1 VKPASLFLRKQTVW
15 VPTLLGWLALLL
27 LGAVAAVALV
37 RSVYPFL
44 AVTEPVGAPILVVEG
59 WLSQDELDR
68 AIRVFRAGSYERVL
82 TTGGPLHSWR
92 GTPNDS
98 TYAHRAADYLIR
110 HGLSTV
116 PVTPVP
122 SPITHQDRT
131 YTSAQMVRAW
141 ARRSGVALEK
151 LDVLSRGPHARRS
164 RFLYEEAFGPD
175 VRIGVIAVRPEDYP
189 VAGWWHTSTGA
200 LDVAQQ
206 AAGFFWVKF
215 FFNPLQGPGREQ
227 DSAIRTSSTKC
238 AAVPI
243 SGLHYI
249 RKPRLVM

>member
-1 VKPASLFLRKQTVW
+1 VKAASLFVRRQTVW
-15 VPTLLGWLALLL
+15 MPTLLGWLALLL
-27 LGAVAAVALV
+27 AGAVVAVALV

-68 AIRVFRAGSYERVL
+68 AIQVFRAGKYERVL
-82 TTGGPLHSWR
+82 TTGGPLHLWP

-98 TYAHRAADYLIR
+98 TYAHRAADYLKH
-110 HGLSTV
+110 HGVSTV

-141 ARRSGVALEK
+141 ARRSGIALEK
-151 LDVLSRGPHARRS
+151 LDVVTRGPHARRS

-175 VRIGVIAVRPEDYP
+175 VRIGIVSVRPEDYP
-189 VAGWWHTSTGA
+189 VVGWWHTSTGA
-200 LDVAQQ
+200 RDVSQQ
-206 AAGFFWVKF
+206 AVGFLWVKF
-215 FFNPLQGPGREQ
+215 FFNPLQASVREQ
-227 DSAIRTSSTKC
+227 D
-238 AAVPI
+238 
-243 SGLHYI
+243 
-249 RKPRLVM
+249 